1 MLLRILILLNLI
13 WDITVQGKLCQGT
26 SVRIFFPAYAVGW
39 MISNEKFWEPIL
51 PVVSELKLKASY
63 GSVGNDAIGG
73 DRWIY
78 QSTIST
84 NNGWNYGEN
93 GSEGGGGIQVGNVEN
108 LNVSWEKA

>member
-1 MLLRILILLNLI
+1 
-13 WDITVQGKLCQGT
+13 
-26 SVRIFFPAYAVGW
+26 

-108 LNVSWEKA
+108 LNVSWEKAYNLLTDKDFRLSSD